1 VTGRIFP
8 FRIYGNCEQASPRR
22 MGLHFNHPSGSTRS
36 QRDFGPA
43 GRNTR
48 ILKLQIARIAKLL
61 DELEQFARTTENL
74 PPTIA
79 GQTHAGIERGR
90 IILQPFSG
98 CEREAGREDDI
109 EGDPQPHIDDE
120 MLERMYR
127 ELNPDA

>member
-1 VTGRIFP
+1 MTGRIIAFQSY
-8 FRIYGNCEQASPRR
+8 RNCEQASRR
-22 MGLHFNHPSGSTRS
+22 RVGLHFNHPSGSIRS
-36 QRDFGPA
+36 QTDFGPA

-48 ILKLQIARIAKLL
+48 NLKLQIARIAKRL
-61 DELEQFARTTENL
+61 DDLEQFARTTENL

-79 GQTHAGIERGR
+79 RQTHAGIERAR

-109 EGDPQPHIDDE
+109 EGDPQPRIDDE
-120 MLERMYR
+120 VLERMYR

>member
-1 VTGRIFP
+1 MTGRNFP
-8 FRIYGNCEQASPRR
+8 FQIYGNCEQASPRR

-36 QRDFGPA
+36 KRDFGPA

-61 DELEQFARTTENL
+61 DELEKFARTTENL
-74 PPTIA
+74 PPPIA
-79 GQTHAGIERGR
+79 GQTHAGIKRGR
-90 IILQPFSG
+90 RILQPWSG
-98 CEREAGREDDI
+98 PEREVGREDDI
-109 EGDPQPHIDDE
+109 EGDPQPDIDGE

>member
-1 VTGRIFP
+1 MV
-8 FRIYGNCEQASPRR
+8 
-22 MGLHFNHPSGSTRS
+22 LHFNDPSGSIRS
-36 QRDFGPA
+36 QTDFGPA

>member
-1 VTGRIFP
+1 VTGRIIP
-8 FRIYGNCEQASPRR
+8 FQSYRNCEQASPRR
-22 MGLHFNHPSGSTRS
+22 VGIHINHPSGSIRS
-36 QRDFGPA
+36 QTDFGPA

-48 ILKLQIARIAKLL
+48 VLKLQIARIAKLL

-79 GQTHAGIERGR
+79 GQTYAGIERAR
-90 IILQPFSG
+90 IIVQPFSG
-98 CEREAGREDDI
+98 CEREAECEDDI
-109 EGDPQPHIDDE
+109 EGDPQPDIDGE

>member
-1 VTGRIFP
+1 VTGRIIP
-8 FRIYGNCEQASPRR
+8 FQSYRNCEQASPRR
-22 MGLHFNHPSGSTRS
+22 VGPHFNHPSGSIRS
-36 QRDFGPA
+36 QPDFGPA

-74 PPTIA
+74 TPIIA
-79 GQTHAGIERGR
+79 GQTHTGIERAR

-98 CEREAGREDDI
+98 CEREAGCEDDI
-109 EGDPQPHIDDE
+109 ECDPQPDIDGE

>member
-1 VTGRIFP
+1 MTGCIIAFQSYR
-8 FRIYGNCEQASPRR
+8 NCEQASRR
-22 MGLHFNHPSGSTRS
+22 RVGLHFSHPSESIRS
-36 QRDFGPA
+36 QTDFGPA
-43 GRNTR
+43 GRNPQ

-74 PPTIA
+74 PPTTA
-79 GQTHAGIERGR
+79 GQIHAGIERGR

-109 EGDPQPHIDDE
+109 EGDPQPRIDDE
-120 MLERMYR
+120 VLERMYR

>member
-1 VTGRIFP
+1 VTGRIIP
-8 FRIYGNCEQASPRR
+8 FQSCRNCEHASLRR
-22 MGLHFNHPSGSTRS
+22 PSFHFDHPSASIRS
-36 QRDFGPA
+36 QMDFGSPS
-43 GRNTR
+43 RNPR
-48 ILKLQIARIAKLL
+48 ILKLQIARVAKLL

-79 GQTHAGIERGR
+79 GQTHAGIEGAR

-98 CEREAGREDDI
+98 CDREAGWEDDI
-109 EGDPQPHIDDE
+109 EADPQPEIDGE

>member
-1 VTGRIFP
+1 MTGRIFP
-8 FRIYGNCEQASPRR
+8 FPIHSNCEQASPRR
-22 MGLHFNHPSGSTRS
+22 MVLHFNDPSGSIRS
-36 QRDFGPA
+36 QTDFGPA

-61 DELEQFARTTENL
+61 DELEQFARTTDL

>member
-1 VTGRIFP
+1 MRQGCGGTGS
-8 FRIYGNCEQASPRR
+8 E
-22 MGLHFNHPSGSTRS
+22 TRS
-36 QRDFGPA
+36 LRLSLPDLALRASADGVFGKHRDFGPA

>member
-1 VTGRIFP
+1 LTGRITP
-8 FRIYGNCEQASPRR
+8 FQSYRNCEQALPRR
-22 MGLHFNHPSGSTRS
+22 MGLHFNHRSGSSRS
-36 QRDFGPA
+36 QTDFGPA
-43 GRNTR
+43 GGNTR

-79 GQTHAGIERGR
+79 GQTHAGIEGAR

-98 CEREAGREDDI
+98 CEREAGCEDDI
-109 EGDPQPHIDDE
+109 EGDPQPDIDGE

-127 ELNPDA
+127 ALNPDA